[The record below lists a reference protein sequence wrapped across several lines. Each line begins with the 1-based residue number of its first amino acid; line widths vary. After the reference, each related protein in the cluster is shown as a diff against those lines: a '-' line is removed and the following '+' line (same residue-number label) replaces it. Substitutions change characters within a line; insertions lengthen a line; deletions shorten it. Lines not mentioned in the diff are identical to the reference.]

1 MKTKRWIAILI
12 VGILASNCVSCS
24 QLQKNERKESTKKN
38 NELVKVGVY
47 DMYDLETYMRP
58 IWEGRVVHNETVM
71 FVGVDDEVSLLYE
84 PDEIL
89 SVRSYDLK
97 TEYKQGIDYEYKDG
111 KLTLLA
117 GTRIPC
123 MEKSEYY
130 TSNPQYSQLVTQG
143 NAEEDAIGTYTYWG
157 ERDSM
162 TKWQV
167 AVTYRHSQ
175 FWDGYA
181 AESHADQYHA
191 LTEKLQNGED
201 VTFVFYGDSITYGGN
216 SSYMVGVAPY
226 APTWPLMFTQ
236 YIAKQYGYTVK
247 YIRNEFAT
255 SPVPEEDT
263 VYGSNGI
270 ITYCNPSVGGWTVQD
285 GYKNVDD
292 YVGTLVDKYGCDLFT
307 VAFGMNNPRNA
318 ASEFIEY
325 HDGIIKR
332 VQEYVPETDIVMV
345 STMVPN
351 PEATNGWYGNQER
364 FEAKMLTSAD
374 AYQEAGTN
382 CAVVCM
388 TSMSKS
394 VLEHKRFRD
403 YSGNNINHPNDFMA
417 RLYAQLMF
425 QTVFGY
431 ENY

>member
-1 MKTKRWIAILI
+1 M
-12 VGILASNCVSCS
+12 
-24 QLQKNERKESTKKN
+24 
-38 NELVKVGVY
+38 
-47 DMYDLETYMRP
+47 
-58 IWEGRVVHNETVM
+58 
-71 FVGVDDEVSLLYE
+71 
-84 PDEIL
+84 
-89 SVRSYDLK
+89 
-97 TEYKQGIDYEYKDG
+97 
-111 KLTLLA
+111 
-117 GTRIPC
+117 
-123 MEKSEYY
+123 
-130 TSNPQYSQLVTQG
+130 
-143 NAEEDAIGTYTYWG
+143 
-157 ERDSM
+157 
-162 TKWQV
+162 
-167 AVTYRHSQ
+167 
-175 FWDGYA
+175 
-181 AESHADQYHA
+181 
-191 LTEKLQNGED
+191 
-201 VTFVFYGDSITYGGN
+201 
-216 SSYMVGVAPY
+216 
-226 APTWPLMFTQ
+226 
-236 YIAKQYGYTVK
+236 
-247 YIRNEFAT
+247 
-255 SPVPEEDT
+255 
-263 VYGSNGI
+263 
-270 ITYCNPSVGGWTVQD
+270 SVGGWTVQD